1 MVEPEAVPFHDPLDT
16 AGVYSAEPSSVKAL
30 GGDVVVDQV
39 ELRALLDQYKD
50 VFPEGLPPGM
60 PPKRNVVHPIPLEP
74 GTKPVYRPMYRL
86 SPEEKEECEK
96 QVKDLLEK
104 GLVQPSNSPWGAPIL
119 FVPKPNGK
127 LRMCCD
133 FRMLN
138 RATIKNKFPMPRID
152 DLLDVLHGKIVFSS
166 LDLQSGYW
174 QIALSPEDMKKSVF
188 NTHFGHFEFKVM
200 TFGLAN
206 APATFQSLMNDIFAD
221 CRDFVVVYLDDILV
235 FSDSPEQHLQ
245 HLKRVLGRLREH
257 KLYAQLPN
265 VILVCPSSNCLDILL
280 VSLGLNQT
288 RPRSASW

>member
-1 MVEPEAVPFHDPLDT
+1 VFILP
-16 AGVYSAEPSSVKAL
+16 EPSSVKAL

-86 SPEEKEECEK
+86 SPRRRRNAKK
-96 QVKDLLEK
+96 QVKYLLEK

-138 RATIKNKFPMPRID
+138 RATIKNKFPMPLID
-152 DLLDVLHGKIVFSS
+152 DLLDVLHVKRVFSS
-166 LDLQSGYW
+166 LDLQSGYC
-174 QIALSPEDMKKSVF
+174 QLAMSCAYTKTYAF
-188 NTHFGHFEFKVM
+188 NTHFGHFEFKVI
-200 TFGLAN
+200 
-206 APATFQSLMNDIFAD
+206 DIW
-221 CRDFVVVYLDDILV
+221 
-235 FSDSPEQHLQ
+235 
-245 HLKRVLGRLREH
+245 LG
-257 KLYAQLPN
+257 
-265 VILVCPSSNCLDILL
+265 
-280 VSLGLNQT
+280 
-288 RPRSASW
+288 